1 VNDPINRNSAAVR
14 VVAFIVRVYQLT
26 LSPFLHA
33 IFGPGSGC
41 RFHPTC
47 SCYARDALFTHGFFA
62 GCRLAAKRLLRC
74 HPWSPGGYD
83 PVPDLKTKDRQDI
96 APYIKTHSNG

>member
-1 VNDPINRNSAAVR
+1 MNDRLAKRSVAVR
-14 VVAFIVRVYQLT
+14 VAAFVVRAYQLT

-47 SCYARDALFTHGFFA
+47 SCYAREALFAHGFFS
-62 GCRLAAKRLLRC
+62 GCRLAVRRIFRC

-83 PVPDLKTKDRQDI
+83 PVPDLKTKHGQDI
-96 APYIKTHSNG
+96 APPFKTHSNG